1 MPNWV
6 YNSLTIEGNE
16 EDIAKVKA
24 QLNKPFV
31 KQHDQWNSE
40 TNQMEVKDYSYSNP
54 VFAFHN
60 IYNHIEAGISNE
72 DYIKQP
78 DHTLPIQEA
87 MMFKGNHWYD
97 FNVREWGTKW
107 DVGMSDDEK
116 YRETELM
123 IDSKYTLAYR
133 FNTAWSPPA
142 PAIEKLSAQYP
153 ELEFTLSFEE
163 ETGWGG
169 ETIFNNGNG
178 IETEVYGWK
187 CKECD
192 HIKEDTPYCE
202 ECDFD
207 TCPSCGYNEADE
219 ACEQHREGH
228 NAHLLN

>member
-40 TNQMEVKDYSYSNP
+40 TQQMEVKDYSYSNP

-78 DHTLPIQEA
+78 DHTLPIAEA

-123 IDSKYTLAYR
+123 IDTKDTLAYR
-133 FNTAWSPPA
+133 FNTAWSPPT

-153 ELEFTLSFEE
+153 ELEFSLSFEE

-169 ETIFNNGNG
+169 ETIFANGEG
-178 IETEVYGWK
+178 TDIEAYGWK
-187 CKECD
+187 CRECD
-192 HIKEDTPYCE
+192 HIEEDTPYCE
-202 ECDFD
+202 ECEFD
-207 TCPSCGYNEADE
+207 TCPECGYNEADE

-228 NAHLLN
+228 NAHLLA